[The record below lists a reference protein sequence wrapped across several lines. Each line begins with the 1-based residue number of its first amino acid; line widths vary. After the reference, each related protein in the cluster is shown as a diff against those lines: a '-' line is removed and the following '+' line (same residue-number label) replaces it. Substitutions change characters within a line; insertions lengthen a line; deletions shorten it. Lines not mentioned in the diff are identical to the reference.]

1 MNVRFWVGTML
12 AAACATVML
21 ACSGGGGSAST
32 SAAPGAP
39 STTTTTA
46 KATTIS
52 IVGNS
57 GNTAFSPDVVSAN
70 TGDQVV
76 WTNNTAVLHHI
87 VLDDGTVVGDINP
100 GASSAAISLKT
111 ASGNFHCTIH
121 STMIGSFNAA
131 VAPTPPPCTTPGY
144 C

>member
-1 MNVRFWVGTML
+1 MHVRFWVRTML
-12 AAACATVML
+12 SAACVAAMS
-21 ACSGGGGSAST
+21 ACGGGGGS
-32 SAAPGAP
+32 SATPSSP
-39 STTTTTA
+39 STTT

-52 IVGNS
+52 IVGSS

-70 TGDQVV
+70 VGDQIV

-100 GASSAAISLKT
+100 GASSAALSLKT

-131 VAPTPPPCTTPGY
+131 APPTAPPCTTPGY

>member
-1 MNVRFWVGTML
+1 MNVRLWAGAML
-12 AAACATVML
+12 S
-21 ACSGGGGSAST
+21 CSGGGSGAST
-32 SAAPGAP
+32 SAAPSTP
-39 STTTTTA
+39 SGPTTPAAITKIA
-46 KATTIS
+46 

-57 GNTAFSPDVVSAN
+57 GNTAFSPDVVMAN
-70 TGDQVV
+70 VGDQAV
-76 WTNNTAVLHHI
+76 WTNNTGVLHHI

-100 GASSAAISLKT
+100 GASSAPISLKT

-131 VAPTPPPCTTPGY
+131 AAPTPPACTTPGY